1 MASIDSPGASSGLPP
16 AGRVSFFDEQ
26 ARRRRGTWRLSFACL
41 LVASGVGVVLSAA
54 VTPLL
59 LLIGGELLSLAA
71 GLGLAP
77 AVMHGAV
84 RSIGRWA
91 AYHLGNFD
99 RLIGSLDHVNG
110 LGDLGVLLPPL
121 AQLSPVAV
129 PALIA
134 AAIVWVALRALVM
147 RAGGEDL
154 IHRLNARA
162 TNPADR
168 EEHQLANIIE
178 EVAIAA
184 GLPAPRLFVIDSPIV
199 NAAAVGRTHKDA
211 AVLVTRGLLDSLDR
225 AETSAVVGHMIASIG
240 GGDIKVTAS
249 ILAVFQTFGFFLT
262 VLDLPF
268 RWSAWR
274 ALGGLVFVSVLP
286 RPSPETVVRAG
297 DSIEASL
304 GGDTMPDVERMFAW
318 VPFQWLRY
326 MLLAPLLP
334 PMLISM
340 LLKLVLFL
348 WTAFFL
354 GPPLS
359 WLWRNRRYIADAKA
373 VELTRDPDAL
383 ARALTTIAGSGVPP
397 GGELREY
404 FFISAPATASKSAL
418 ADRQTMSAALHPPLA
433 RRVARLVAL
442 GASPVGGAE
451 PFRPF
456 RWLRGLPPLI
466 ALVVAALLV
475 LLVPLFAALFVMI
488 FYLTALAMTLA
499 LAAGLTLVAGL
510 FAG

>member
-1 MASIDSPGASSGLPP
+1 
-16 AGRVSFFDEQ
+16 
-26 ARRRRGTWRLSFACL
+26 
-41 LVASGVGVVLSAA
+41 
-54 VTPLL
+54 
-59 LLIGGELLSLAA
+59 
-71 GLGLAP
+71 
-77 AVMHGAV
+77 
-84 RSIGRWA
+84 
-91 AYHLGNFD
+91 
-99 RLIGSLDHVNG
+99 
-110 LGDLGVLLPPL
+110 
-121 AQLSPVAV
+121 
-129 PALIA
+129 
-134 AAIVWVALRALVM
+134 
-147 RAGGEDL
+147 
-154 IHRLNARA
+154 
-162 TNPADR
+162 
-168 EEHQLANIIE
+168 
-178 EVAIAA
+178 
-184 GLPAPRLFVIDSPIV
+184 
-199 NAAAVGRTHKDA
+199 
-211 AVLVTRGLLDSLDR
+211 
-225 AETSAVVGHMIASIG
+225 
-240 GGDIKVTAS
+240 
-249 ILAVFQTFGFFLT
+249 
-262 VLDLPF
+262 
-268 RWSAWR
+268 
-274 ALGGLVFVSVLP
+274 
-286 RPSPETVVRAG
+286 
-297 DSIEASL
+297 
-304 GGDTMPDVERMFAW
+304 MFAW
-318 VPFQWLRY
+318 VPFQWLRNV
-326 MLLAPLLP
+326 LLAPLLP

>member
-1 MASIDSPGASSGLPP
+1 MASGGLPP
-16 AGRVSFFDEQ
+16 AGHVSFFDEQ
-26 ARRRRGTWRLSFACL
+26 ARRRRGTWRLSLACL
-41 LVASGVGVVLSAA
+41 VVASGIGIVLSAA

-59 LLIGGELLSLAA
+59 MLLGGGLLNLAA
-71 GLGLAP
+71 RLGLAP
-77 AVMHGAV
+77 GVMHAAM
-84 RSIGRWA
+84 RHIGDWA

-99 RLIGSLDHVNG
+99 RLIASLDRVNG
-110 LGDLGVLLPPL
+110 LADLGVLLPPL
-121 AQLSPVAV
+121 AQLSPLAV

-134 AAIVWVALRALVM
+134 AAIVWLALRALIV

-154 IHRLNARA
+154 IHRLNARPA
-162 TNPADR
+162 NPADR
-168 EEHQLANIIE
+168 EEHQLSNIVE
-178 EVAIAA
+178 ELAIAA
-184 GLPAPRLFVIDSPIV
+184 GLPVPRLMVIDSPML
-199 NAAAVGRTHKDA
+199 NAAAVGRTHRDA
-211 AVLVTRGLLDSLDR
+211 AVLVTRGLLDQLDR
-225 AETSAVVGHMIASIG
+225 SETSAVVGHMIASIG

-249 ILAVFQTFGFFLT
+249 VLAVFQAFGFFLT

-268 RWSAWR
+268 RWSAWW
-274 ALGGLVFVSVLP
+274 ALGGLVLVSATP
-286 RPSPETVVRAG
+286 RPSPESIARAG
-297 DSIEASL
+297 DSIEAGL
-304 GGDTMPDVERMFAW
+304 GADTMPDVERMFAW

-326 MLLAPLLP
+326 VLLAPLLP

-359 WLWRNRRYIADAKA
+359 LLWRNRRYMADAKA

-383 ARALTTIAGSGVPP
+383 ARALTAIAGSGVPP

-404 FFISAPATASKSAL
+404 FFISAPATASKGSL
-418 ADRQTMSAALHPPLA
+418 ANRQTMSAALHPPLG
-433 RRVARLVAL
+433 RRIARLVAL
-442 GASPVGGAE
+442 GADPAPRGV

-456 RWLRGLPPLI
+456 RWLAGLRPGV
-466 ALVVAALLV
+466 ALVVAALLA

-499 LAAGLTLVAGL
+499 LAAGLTLVAAL

>member
-1 MASIDSPGASSGLPP
+1 MVSTGGIAAGGLSP
-16 AGRVSFFDEQ
+16 AGHVSFFDEQ

-41 LVASGVGVVLSAA
+41 LVASGVGIVLSAA

-59 LLIGGELLSLAA
+59 LLIGGGLLNLTAW
-71 GLGLAP
+71 LGLAP
-77 AVMHGAV
+77 AVMHQAV
-84 RSIGRWA
+84 RIIGGWA

-99 RLIGSLDHVNG
+99 RLIGSLDHVNR

-121 AQLSPVAV
+121 TKLSPLAV

-134 AAIVWVALRALVM
+134 AAIVWLGLRALTM

-154 IHRLNARA
+154 IHRLNARPA
-162 TNPADR
+162 NPADR
-168 EEHQLANIIE
+168 EEHQLSNIIE
-178 EVAIAA
+178 ELAIAA
-184 GLPAPRLFVIDSPIV
+184 GLPSPRLFVIDSPIV

-225 AETSAVVGHMIASIG
+225 AETSAVIGHMIASIG

-274 ALGGLVFVSVLP
+274 ALGGLVVVSATP
-286 RPSPETVVRAG
+286 RPSPESIVRAG
-297 DSIEASL
+297 DSIEAGL
-304 GGDTMPDVERMFAW
+304 GADTMPDIERMFAW

-326 MLLAPLLP
+326 VLLAPLLP

-359 WLWRNRRYIADAKA
+359 WLWRNRRYMADAKA

-404 FFISAPATASKSAL
+404 FFISAPAAASKSAL
-418 ADRQTMSAALHPPLA
+418 ANRQTMSAALHPPLA
-433 RRVARLVAL
+433 RRVARLVAF
-442 GASPVGGAE
+442 GAGPVGRAE
-451 PFRPF
+451 HFRPF
-456 RWLRGLPPLI
+456 GFLTPLPPMA
-466 ALVVAALLV
+466 ALAVAALLA

-488 FYLTALAMTLA
+488 FYLTAIAMTLA
-499 LAAGLTLVAGL
+499 LAAGLTLVAAIFG
-510 FAG
+510 G